1 MKKTKILTGLLALSM
16 LTSTAMTTL
25 NAQNDRT
32 SFNNTMHEIA
42 NYNTNAGADGDGG
55 VAEIV
60 KYNKYNQTMYLVSG
74 KTQSVHIVNLSNVS
88 SDSNINL
95 DATKT
100 ITLESIGITDAED
113 ITSVDV
119 SPDGKEIAIAIQHEE
134 YDKNGYI
141 ARFDADGQLIS
152 IHKAGVQ
159 PDMITY
165 SPDGSLILT
174 ANEGEP
180 LLGYDNGAIDPKGS
194 ITALDTNTNQSYDID
209 FTAFDSVENR
219 ADLVTNNV
227 IIKKDTAPSVD
238 FEPEYITVSNDSLTA
253 YVTLQEAN
261 SIATVDL
268 TTKQVTRVDSLGFK
282 DYSSGENKIDLYKK
296 DDAINITN
304 TDEFL
309 GIYMPDGIA
318 SYEVDGK
325 TYLLTANEGDSR
337 EWGDYI
343 NEVEEKYGESESKI
357 VTLNTDDYDGF
368 DDLSKKYLFGG
379 RSFSIIDATTM
390 KVVSDSHGEFEEIT
404 AKLLP
409 EYFNCSN
416 DDISFKDRSGKKG
429 PEPEDVKT
437 MIIDGKAMAFIGLER
452 IGGVMMYDVSDP
464 ANPTYVDYLNLRDF
478 SDDISGSVS
487 PEGLCTISAKDSPTN
502 KPMLLIANEVS
513 GDVNVVEVAGETY
526 QHSLTLDKT
535 EINLK
540 PGETQTLNITYD
552 GYKTLTYS
560 SDNTNVITV
569 DNNVITA
576 INPGDATITV
586 SDGQIQATCKVT
598 VTKPDSSQTET
609 KTPDQRPNTPD
620 QTVSNQEKQ
629 PTNSEVKTG
638 DESNLGLYTVISFL
652 VIGLIIELVR
662 RKQQNH

>member
-1 MKKTKILTGLLALSM
+1 MKKTKILTGLLTLSM
-16 LTSTAMTTL
+16 ISSTAMTTL
-25 NAQNDRT
+25 NAQDNRS

-74 KTQSVHIVNLSNVS
+74 KTQSVHIVNLNNVNSN
-88 SDSNINL
+88 SNTTL
-95 DATKT
+95 EATKT
-100 ITLESIGITDAED
+100 VTLESIGINDAGD

-119 SPDGKEIAIAIQHEE
+119 SPDGKEIAIAIQHKD

-141 ARFDADGQLIS
+141 ARFDANGQLIN
-152 IHKAGVQ
+152 IHEAGIQ

-180 LLGYDNGAIDPKGS
+180 RQGYEAGTVDPKGS

-209 FTAFDSVENR
+209 FTAFDSAESR
-219 ADLVTNNV
+219 AALVADNV

-238 FEPEYITVSNDSLTA
+238 FEPEYITISNDSLTA

-261 SIATVDL
+261 SIATIDL

-282 DYSSGENKIDLYKK
+282 DYSSGDNKVDLYKK

-309 GIYMPDGIA
+309 GIYMPDGIS

-379 RSFSIIDATTM
+379 RSFSIIDASTM
-390 KVVSDSHGEFEEIT
+390 TMVSDSNGEFEEIT

-416 DDISFKDRSGKKG
+416 DDISFEDRSGKKG
-429 PEPEDVKT
+429 PEPEDIKT
-437 MIIDGKAMAFIGLER
+437 MIIDGKVMAFIGLER

-464 ANPTYVDYLNLRDF
+464 TNPTYVDYLNLRDF

-487 PEGLCTISAKDSPTN
+487 PEGLCTVSAKDSPTN
-502 KPMLLIANEVS
+502 KPMLIIANEVS

-535 EINLK
+535 EITLK
-540 PGETQTLNITYD
+540 PGENQTLNVTYD
-552 GYKTLTYS
+552 GYKTLTFS
-560 SDNTNVITV
+560 SDNNNVVSIN
-569 DNNVITA
+569 NNVITA
-576 INPGDATITV
+576 INPGVATITV

-598 VTKPDSSQTET
+598 VTNPDNSQTGT
-609 KTPDQRPNTPD
+609 QTPSTPDQN
-620 QTVSNQEKQ
+620 VSSQEKQ
-629 PTNSEVKTG
+629 PANTAVKTG
-638 DESNLGLYTVISFL
+638 DESNLGLYTAVSFL
-652 VIGLIIELVR
+652 AIGLIIELVR
-662 RKQQNH
+662 RRQKSH

>member
-1 MKKTKILTGLLALSM
+1 MKKTKILTGLLTLSM
-16 LTSTAMTTL
+16 ISSTAMTTL
-25 NAQNDRT
+25 NAQDNRS

-74 KTQSVHIVNLSNVS
+74 KTQSVHIVNLNNVNSN
-88 SDSNINL
+88 SNTTL
-95 DATKT
+95 EATKT
-100 ITLESIGITDAED
+100 VTLESIGINDAGD

-119 SPDGKEIAIAIQHEE
+119 SPDGKEIAIAIQHKD

-141 ARFDADGQLIS
+141 ARFDANGQLIS
-152 IHKAGVQ
+152 IHEAGIQ

-180 LLGYDNGAIDPKGS
+180 RQGYEAGTVDPKGS

-209 FTAFDSVENR
+209 FTAFDSAESR
-219 ADLVTNNV
+219 AALVADNV

-238 FEPEYITVSNDSLTA
+238 FEPEYITISNDSLTA

-261 SIATVDL
+261 SIATIDL

-282 DYSSGENKIDLYKK
+282 DYSSGGNKVDLYKK

-309 GIYMPDGIA
+309 GIYMPDGIS

-343 NEVEEKYGESESKI
+343 NEVEEKYGESKSKI

-379 RSFSIIDATTM
+379 RSFSIIDASTM
-390 KVVSDSHGEFEEIT
+390 TMVSDSNGEFEEIT

-416 DDISFKDRSGKKG
+416 DDISFEDRSGKKG
-429 PEPEDVKT
+429 PEPEDIKT
-437 MIIDGKAMAFIGLER
+437 MIIDGKVMAFIGLER

-464 ANPTYVDYLNLRDF
+464 TNPTYVDYLNLRDF

-502 KPMLLIANEVS
+502 KPMLIIANEVS

-535 EINLK
+535 EIALK
-540 PGETQTLNITYD
+540 PGENQTLNVTYD
-552 GYKTLTYS
+552 GYKTLTFS
-560 SDNTNVITV
+560 SDNNNVVSIN
-569 DNNVITA
+569 NNVITA
-576 INPGDATITV
+576 INPGVATITV

-598 VTKPDSSQTET
+598 VTNPDNSQTGT
-609 KTPDQRPNTPD
+609 QTPSTPD
-620 QTVSNQEKQ
+620 QTVSTQEKQ
-629 PTNSEVKTG
+629 PTNTTVKTG
-638 DESNLGLYTVISFL
+638 DESNLGLYTAVSFL
-652 VIGLIIELVR
+652 AIGLIIELVR
-662 RKQQNH
+662 RRQKSH

>member
-1 MKKTKILTGLLALSM
+1 MKKTKILTGLLTLSM
-16 LTSTAMTTL
+16 ISSTTMTAL
-25 NAQNDRT
+25 NAQDNRS

-74 KTQSVHIVNLSNVS
+74 KTQSVHIVNLNNVNSN
-88 SDSNINL
+88 SNTTL
-95 DATKT
+95 EATKT
-100 ITLESIGITDAED
+100 VTLESIGINDAGD

-119 SPDGKEIAIAIQHEE
+119 SPDGKEIAIAIQHKD

-141 ARFDADGQLIS
+141 ARFDANGQLIS
-152 IHKAGVQ
+152 IHEAGIQ

-180 LLGYDNGAIDPKGS
+180 RQGYEAGTVDPKGS

-209 FTAFDSVENR
+209 FTAFDSAESR
-219 ADLVTNNV
+219 AALVADNV

-238 FEPEYITVSNDSLTA
+238 FEPEYITISNDSLTA

-261 SIATVDL
+261 SIATIDL

-282 DYSSGENKIDLYKK
+282 DYSSGDNKVDLYKK

-309 GIYMPDGIA
+309 GIYMPDGIS

-343 NEVEEKYGESESKI
+343 NEVEEKYGESKSKI

-379 RSFSIIDATTM
+379 RSFSIIDASTM
-390 KVVSDSHGEFEEIT
+390 TMVSDSNGEFEEIT

-416 DDISFKDRSGKKG
+416 DDISFEDRSGKKG
-429 PEPEDVKT
+429 PEPEDIKT
-437 MIIDGKAMAFIGLER
+437 MIIDGKVMAFIGLER

-464 ANPTYVDYLNLRDF
+464 TNPTYVDYINLRDF

-487 PEGLCTISAKDSPTN
+487 PEGLCTVSAKDSPTN
-502 KPMLLIANEVS
+502 KPMLIIANEVS

-535 EINLK
+535 EITLK
-540 PGETQTLNITYD
+540 PGENQTLNVTYD
-552 GYKTLTYS
+552 GYKTLTFS
-560 SDNTNVITV
+560 SDNNNVVSIN
-569 DNNVITA
+569 NNVITA
-576 INPGDATITV
+576 INPGVATITV

-598 VTKPDSSQTET
+598 VTNPDNSQTGT
-609 KTPDQRPNTPD
+609 QTPSTPDQN
-620 QTVSNQEKQ
+620 VSSQEKQ
-629 PTNSEVKTG
+629 PANTAVKTG
-638 DESNLGLYTVISFL
+638 DESNLGLYTAVSFL
-652 VIGLIIELVR
+652 AIGLIIELVR
-662 RKQQNH
+662 RRQKSH

>member
-1 MKKTKILTGLLALSM
+1 MKKTKILTGLLTLSM
-16 LTSTAMTTL
+16 ISSTAMTAL
-25 NAQNDRT
+25 NAQDNRT

-74 KTQSVHIVNLSNVS
+74 KTQSVHIVNLNNVNSN
-88 SDSNINL
+88 SN
-95 DATKT
+95 TT
-100 ITLESIGITDAED
+100 FTLESIGINDAGD
-113 ITSVDV
+113 ITSVDI
-119 SPDGKEIAIAIQHEE
+119 SPDGKEISIAIQHKD

-141 ARFDADGQLIS
+141 ARFDANGQLIS
-152 IHKAGVQ
+152 IHEAGIQ

-180 LLGYDNGAIDPKGS
+180 RQGYEAGTVDPKGS

-209 FTAFDSVENR
+209 FTAFDSAESR
-219 ADLVTNNV
+219 AALVADNV

-238 FEPEYITVSNDSLTA
+238 FEPEYITISNDSLTA

-261 SIATVDL
+261 SIATIDL

-282 DYSSGENKIDLYKK
+282 DYSSGDNKVDLYKK

-309 GIYMPDGIA
+309 GIYMPDGIS

-343 NEVEEKYGESESKI
+343 NEVEEKYGESKSKI

-379 RSFSIIDATTM
+379 RSFSIIDASTM
-390 KVVSDSHGEFEEIT
+390 TMVSDSSGEFEEIT

-416 DDISFKDRSGKKG
+416 DDISFEDRSGKKG
-429 PEPEDVKT
+429 PEPEDIKT
-437 MIIDGKAMAFIGLER
+437 MIIDGKVMAFIGLER

-464 ANPTYVDYLNLRDF
+464 TNPNYVDYLNLRDF

-487 PEGLCTISAKDSPTN
+487 PEGLCTVSAKDSPTN
-502 KPMLLIANEVS
+502 KPMLIIANEVS

-535 EINLK
+535 EIALK
-540 PGETQTLNITYD
+540 PGENQTLNVTYD
-552 GYKTLTYS
+552 GYKTLTFS
-560 SDNTNVITV
+560 SDN
-569 DNNVITA
+569 NNVVSINNNVVTA
-576 INPGDATITV
+576 INPGVATITV

-598 VTKPDSSQTET
+598 VTNPDNSQTGT
-609 KTPDQRPNTPD
+609 QTPSTPDQN
-620 QTVSNQEKQ
+620 VSSQEKQ
-629 PTNSEVKTG
+629 PANTAV
-638 DESNLGLYTVISFL
+638 SFL
-652 VIGLIIELVR
+652 AIGLIIELVR
-662 RKQQNH
+662 RRQKSH

>member
-1 MKKTKILTGLLALSM
+1 MKKTKILTGLLTLSM
-16 LTSTAMTTL
+16 ISSTAMTTL
-25 NAQNDRT
+25 NAQDNRS

-74 KTQSVHIVNLSNVS
+74 KTQSVHIVNLNNVNSN
-88 SDSNINL
+88 SNTTL
-95 DATKT
+95 EATKT
-100 ITLESIGITDAED
+100 VTLESIGINDAGD

-119 SPDGKEIAIAIQHEE
+119 SPDGKEIAIAIQHKD

-141 ARFDADGQLIS
+141 ARFDANGQLIN
-152 IHKAGVQ
+152 IHEAGIQ

-180 LLGYDNGAIDPKGS
+180 RQGYEAGTVDPKGS

-209 FTAFDSVENR
+209 FTAFDSAESR
-219 ADLVTNNV
+219 AALVADNV

-238 FEPEYITVSNDSLTA
+238 FEPEYITISNDSLTA

-261 SIATVDL
+261 SIATIDL

-282 DYSSGENKIDLYKK
+282 DYSSGDNKVDLYKK

-309 GIYMPDGIA
+309 GIYMPDGIS

-379 RSFSIIDATTM
+379 RSFSIIDASTM
-390 KVVSDSHGEFEEIT
+390 TMVSDSNGEFEEIT

-416 DDISFKDRSGKKG
+416 DDISFEDRSGKKG
-429 PEPEDVKT
+429 PEPEDIKT
-437 MIIDGKAMAFIGLER
+437 MIIDGKVMAFIGLER

-464 ANPTYVDYLNLRDF
+464 TNPTYVDYLNLRDF
-478 SDDISGSVS
+478 SNDISGSVS
-487 PEGLCTISAKDSPTN
+487 PEGLCTVSAKDSPTN
-502 KPMLLIANEVS
+502 KPMLIIANEVS

-535 EINLK
+535 EIALK
-540 PGETQTLNITYD
+540 PGENQTLNVTYD
-552 GYKTLTYS
+552 GYKTLTFS
-560 SDNTNVITV
+560 SDNNNVVSIN
-569 DNNVITA
+569 NNVITA
-576 INPGDATITV
+576 INPGVATITV

-598 VTKPDSSQTET
+598 VTNPDNSQTGT
-609 KTPDQRPNTPD
+609 QTPSTPDQN
-620 QTVSNQEKQ
+620 VSSQEKQ
-629 PTNSEVKTG
+629 SANTAVKTG
-638 DESNLGLYTVISFL
+638 DESNLGLYTAVSFL
-652 VIGLIIELVR
+652 AIGLIIELVR
-662 RKQQNH
+662 RRQKSH

>member
-1 MKKTKILTGLLALSM
+1 
-16 LTSTAMTTL
+16 
-25 NAQNDRT
+25 
-32 SFNNTMHEIA
+32 
-42 NYNTNAGADGDGG
+42 
-55 VAEIV
+55 
-60 KYNKYNQTMYLVSG
+60 
-74 KTQSVHIVNLSNVS
+74 
-88 SDSNINL
+88 
-95 DATKT
+95 
-100 ITLESIGITDAED
+100 
-113 ITSVDV
+113 
-119 SPDGKEIAIAIQHEE
+119 
-134 YDKNGYI
+134 
-141 ARFDADGQLIS
+141 
-152 IHKAGVQ
+152 
-159 PDMITY
+159 MITY

-180 LLGYDNGAIDPKGS
+180 RQGYEDGTVDPKGS

-209 FTAFDSVENR
+209 FTAFDSAESR
-219 ADLVTNNV
+219 AALVADNV

-238 FEPEYITVSNDSLTA
+238 FEPEYITISNDSLTA

-261 SIATVDL
+261 SIATIDL

-282 DYSSGENKIDLYKK
+282 DYSSGDNKVDLYKK

-309 GIYMPDGIA
+309 GIYMPDGIS

-379 RSFSIIDATTM
+379 RSFSIIDASTM
-390 KVVSDSHGEFEEIT
+390 TMVSDSNGEFEEIT

-416 DDISFKDRSGKKG
+416 DDISFEDRSGKKG
-429 PEPEDVKT
+429 PEPEDIKT
-437 MIIDGKAMAFIGLER
+437 MIIDGKVMAFIGLER

-464 ANPTYVDYLNLRDF
+464 TNPTYVDYLNLRDF

-487 PEGLCTISAKDSPTN
+487 PEGLCTVSAKDSPTN
-502 KPMLLIANEVS
+502 KPMLIIANEVS

-535 EINLK
+535 EIALK
-540 PGETQTLNITYD
+540 PGENQTLNVTYD
-552 GYKTLTYS
+552 GYKTLTFS
-560 SDNTNVITV
+560 SDNNNVVSIN
-569 DNNVITA
+569 NNVITA
-576 INPGDATITV
+576 INPGVATITV

-598 VTKPDSSQTET
+598 VTNPDNSQTGT
-609 KTPDQRPNTPD
+609 QTPSTPDQN
-620 QTVSNQEKQ
+620 VSSQEKQ
-629 PTNSEVKTG
+629 PANTAVKTG
-638 DESNLGLYTVISFL
+638 DESNLGLYTAVSFL
-652 VIGLIIELVR
+652 AIGLIIELVR
-662 RKQQNH
+662 RRQKSH

>member
-1 MKKTKILTGLLALSM
+1 MKKTKILTGLLTLSM
-16 LTSTAMTTL
+16 ISSTAMTTL
-25 NAQNDRT
+25 NAQDNRS

-74 KTQSVHIVNLSNVS
+74 KTQSVHIVNLNNVNSN
-88 SDSNINL
+88 SNTTL
-95 DATKT
+95 EATKT
-100 ITLESIGITDAED
+100 VTLESIGINDAGD

-119 SPDGKEIAIAIQHEE
+119 SPDGKEIAIAIQHKD

-141 ARFDADGQLIS
+141 ARFDANGQLIN
-152 IHKAGVQ
+152 IHEAGIQ

-180 LLGYDNGAIDPKGS
+180 RQGYEAGTVDPKGS

-209 FTAFDSVENR
+209 FTAFDSAESR
-219 ADLVTNNV
+219 ATLVADNV

-238 FEPEYITVSNDSLTA
+238 FEPEYITISNDSLTA

-261 SIATVDL
+261 SIATIDL

-282 DYSSGENKIDLYKK
+282 DYSSGDNKVDLYKK

-309 GIYMPDGIA
+309 GIYMPDGIS

-379 RSFSIIDATTM
+379 RSFSIIDASTM
-390 KVVSDSHGEFEEIT
+390 TMVSDSNGEFEEIT

-416 DDISFKDRSGKKG
+416 DDISFEDRSGKKG
-429 PEPEDVKT
+429 PEPEDIKT
-437 MIIDGKAMAFIGLER
+437 MIIDGKVMAFIGLER

-464 ANPTYVDYLNLRDF
+464 TNPTYVDYLNLRDF

-487 PEGLCTISAKDSPTN
+487 PEGLCTVSAKDSPTN
-502 KPMLLIANEVS
+502 KPMLIIANEVS

-535 EINLK
+535 EITLK
-540 PGETQTLNITYD
+540 PGENQTLNVTYD
-552 GYKTLTYS
+552 GYKTLTFS
-560 SDNTNVITV
+560 SDNNNVVSIN
-569 DNNVITA
+569 NNVITA
-576 INPGDATITV
+576 INPGVATITV

-598 VTKPDSSQTET
+598 VTNPDNSQTGT
-609 KTPDQRPNTPD
+609 QTPSTPDQN
-620 QTVSNQEKQ
+620 VSTQEKQ
-629 PTNSEVKTG
+629 SANTAVKTG
-638 DESNLGLYTVISFL
+638 DESNLGLYTAVSFL
-652 VIGLIIELVR
+652 AIGLIIELVR
-662 RKQQNH
+662 RRQKSH

>member
-1 MKKTKILTGLLALSM
+1 MKKTKILTGLLTLSM
-16 LTSTAMTTL
+16 ISSTAMTTL
-25 NAQNDRT
+25 NAQDNRS

-74 KTQSVHIVNLSNVS
+74 KTQSVHIVNLNNVNSN
-88 SDSNINL
+88 SNTTL
-95 DATKT
+95 EATKT
-100 ITLESIGITDAED
+100 VTLESIGINDAGD

-119 SPDGKEIAIAIQHEE
+119 SPDGKEIAIAIQHKD

-141 ARFDADGQLIS
+141 ARFDANGQLIS
-152 IHKAGVQ
+152 IHEAGIQ

-180 LLGYDNGAIDPKGS
+180 RQGYEAGTVDPKGS

-209 FTAFDSVENR
+209 FTAFDSAESR
-219 ADLVTNNV
+219 AALVADNV

-238 FEPEYITVSNDSLTA
+238 FEPEYITISNDSLTA

-261 SIATVDL
+261 SIATIDL

-282 DYSSGENKIDLYKK
+282 DYSSGGNKVDLYKK

-309 GIYMPDGIA
+309 GIYMPDGIS

-343 NEVEEKYGESESKI
+343 NEVEEKYGESKSKI

-379 RSFSIIDATTM
+379 RSFSIIDASTM
-390 KVVSDSHGEFEEIT
+390 TMVSDSNGEFEEIT

-416 DDISFKDRSGKKG
+416 DDISFEDRSGKKG
-429 PEPEDVKT
+429 PEPEDIKT
-437 MIIDGKAMAFIGLER
+437 MIIDGKVMAFIGLER

-464 ANPTYVDYLNLRDF
+464 TNPTYVDYLNLRDF

-502 KPMLLIANEVS
+502 KPMLIIANEVS

-535 EINLK
+535 EIALK
-540 PGETQTLNITYD
+540 PGENQTLNVTYD
-552 GYKTLTYS
+552 GYKTLTFS
-560 SDNTNVITV
+560 SDNNNVVSIN
-569 DNNVITA
+569 NNVITA
-576 INPGDATITV
+576 INPGVATITV

-598 VTKPDSSQTET
+598 VTNPDNSQTGT
-609 KTPDQRPNTPD
+609 QTPSTPDQN
-620 QTVSNQEKQ
+620 VSSQEKQ
-629 PTNSEVKTG
+629 PANTAVKTG
-638 DESNLGLYTVISFL
+638 DESNLGLYTAVSFL
-652 VIGLIIELVR
+652 AIGLIIELVR
-662 RKQQNH
+662 RRQKSH

>member
-1 MKKTKILTGLLALSM
+1 MKKTKILTGLLTLSM
-16 LTSTAMTTL
+16 ISSTTMTAL
-25 NAQNDRT
+25 NAQDNRT

-74 KTQSVHIVNLSNVS
+74 KTQSVHIVNLNNVNSN
-88 SDSNINL
+88 SNTTL
-95 DATKT
+95 EATKT
-100 ITLESIGITDAED
+100 VTLESIGINDAGD

-119 SPDGKEIAIAIQHEE
+119 SPDGKEIAIAIQHKD

-141 ARFDADGQLIS
+141 ARFDANGQLIN
-152 IHKAGVQ
+152 IHEAGIH

-180 LLGYDNGAIDPKGS
+180 RQGYEAGTVDPKGS

-209 FTAFDSVENR
+209 FTAFDSAESR
-219 ADLVTNNV
+219 AALVADNV

-238 FEPEYITVSNDSLTA
+238 FEPEYITISNDSLTA

-261 SIATVDL
+261 SIATIDL

-282 DYSSGENKIDLYKK
+282 DYSSGDNKVDLYKK

-309 GIYMPDGIA
+309 GIYMPDGIS

-379 RSFSIIDATTM
+379 RSFSIIDASTM
-390 KVVSDSHGEFEEIT
+390 TMVSDSNGEFEEIT

-416 DDISFKDRSGKKG
+416 DDISFENRSGKKG
-429 PEPEDVKT
+429 PEPEDIKT
-437 MIIDGKAMAFIGLER
+437 MIIDGKVMAFIGLER

-464 ANPTYVDYLNLRDF
+464 TNPTYVDYLNLRDF

-487 PEGLCTISAKDSPTN
+487 PEGLCTVSAKDSPTN
-502 KPMLLIANEVS
+502 KPMLIIANEVS

-535 EINLK
+535 EIALK
-540 PGETQTLNITYD
+540 PGENQTLNVTYD
-552 GYKTLTYS
+552 GYKTLTFS
-560 SDNTNVITV
+560 SDNNNVVSIN
-569 DNNVITA
+569 NNVITA
-576 INPGDATITV
+576 INPGVATITV

-598 VTKPDSSQTET
+598 VTNPDNSQTGT
-609 KTPDQRPNTPD
+609 QTPSTPD
-620 QTVSNQEKQ
+620 QTVSTQEKQ
-629 PTNSEVKTG
+629 PANTAVKTG
-638 DESNLGLYTVISFL
+638 DESNLGLYTAVSFL
-652 VIGLIIELVR
+652 AIGLIIELVR
-662 RKQQNH
+662 RRQKSH

>member
-1 MKKTKILTGLLALSM
+1 MKKTKILTGLLTLSM
-16 LTSTAMTTL
+16 ISSTAMTTL
-25 NAQNDRT
+25 NAQDNRS

-74 KTQSVHIVNLSNVS
+74 KTQSVHIVNLNNVNSN
-88 SDSNINL
+88 SNTTL
-95 DATKT
+95 EATKT
-100 ITLESIGITDAED
+100 VTLESIGINDAGD

-119 SPDGKEIAIAIQHEE
+119 SPDGKEIAIAIQHKD

-141 ARFDADGQLIS
+141 ARFDANGQLIN
-152 IHKAGVQ
+152 IHEAGIQ

-180 LLGYDNGAIDPKGS
+180 RQGYEAGTVDPKGS

-209 FTAFDSVENR
+209 FTAFDSAESR
-219 ADLVTNNV
+219 AALVADNV

-238 FEPEYITVSNDSLTA
+238 FEPEYITISNDSLTA

-261 SIATVDL
+261 SIATIDL

-282 DYSSGENKIDLYKK
+282 DYSSGDNKVDLYKK

-309 GIYMPDGIA
+309 GIYMPDGIS

-379 RSFSIIDATTM
+379 RSFSIIDASTM
-390 KVVSDSHGEFEEIT
+390 TMVSDSNGEFEEIT

-416 DDISFKDRSGKKG
+416 DDISFEDRSGKKG
-429 PEPEDVKT
+429 PEPEDIKT
-437 MIIDGKAMAFIGLER
+437 MIIDGKVMAFIGLER

-464 ANPTYVDYLNLRDF
+464 TNPTYVDYLNLRDF

-487 PEGLCTISAKDSPTN
+487 PEGLCTVSAKDSPTN
-502 KPMLLIANEVS
+502 KPMLIIANEVS

-535 EINLK
+535 EITLK
-540 PGETQTLNITYD
+540 PGENQTLNVTYD
-552 GYKTLTYS
+552 GYKTLTFS
-560 SDNTNVITV
+560 SNNNNVVSIN
-569 DNNVITA
+569 NNVITA
-576 INPGDATITV
+576 INPGVATITV

-598 VTKPDSSQTET
+598 VTNPDNSQTGT
-609 KTPDQRPNTPD
+609 QTPSTPD
-620 QTVSNQEKQ
+620 QTVSTQEKQ
-629 PTNSEVKTG
+629 SANTAVKTG
-638 DESNLGLYTVISFL
+638 DESNLGLYTAVSFL
-652 VIGLIIELVR
+652 AIGLIIELVR
-662 RKQQNH
+662 RRQKSH

>member
-1 MKKTKILTGLLALSM
+1 MKKTKILTGLLTLSM
-16 LTSTAMTTL
+16 ISSTTMTAL
-25 NAQNDRT
+25 NAQDNRS

-74 KTQSVHIVNLSNVS
+74 KTQSVHIVNLNNVNSN
-88 SDSNINL
+88 SNTTL
-95 DATKT
+95 EATKT
-100 ITLESIGITDAED
+100 VTLESIGINDAGD

-119 SPDGKEIAIAIQHEE
+119 SPDGKEIAIAIQHKD

-141 ARFDADGQLIS
+141 ARFDANGQLIN
-152 IHKAGVQ
+152 IHEAGIQ

-180 LLGYDNGAIDPKGS
+180 RQGYEAGTVDPKGS

-209 FTAFDSVENR
+209 FTAFDSAESR
-219 ADLVTNNV
+219 AALVADNV

-238 FEPEYITVSNDSLTA
+238 FEPEYITISNDSLTA

-261 SIATVDL
+261 SIATIDL

-282 DYSSGENKIDLYKK
+282 DYSSGDNKVDLYKK

-304 TDEFL
+304 TNEFL
-309 GIYMPDGIA
+309 GIYMPDGIS

-379 RSFSIIDATTM
+379 RSFSIIDASTM
-390 KVVSDSHGEFEEIT
+390 TMVSDSNGEFEEIT

-416 DDISFKDRSGKKG
+416 DDISFEDRSGKKG
-429 PEPEDVKT
+429 PEPEDIKT
-437 MIIDGKAMAFIGLER
+437 MIIDGKVMAFIGLER

-464 ANPTYVDYLNLRDF
+464 TNPTYVDYLNLRDF

-487 PEGLCTISAKDSPTN
+487 PEGLCTVSAKDSPTN
-502 KPMLLIANEVS
+502 KPMLIIANEVS

-535 EINLK
+535 EITLK
-540 PGETQTLNITYD
+540 PGENQTLNVTYD
-552 GYKTLTYS
+552 GYKTLTFS
-560 SDNTNVITV
+560 SNNNNVVSIN
-569 DNNVITA
+569 NNVITA
-576 INPGDATITV
+576 INPGVATITV

-598 VTKPDSSQTET
+598 VTNPDNSQTGT
-609 KTPDQRPNTPD
+609 QTPSTPDQN
-620 QTVSNQEKQ
+620 VSSQEKQ
-629 PTNSEVKTG
+629 PANTAVKTG
-638 DESNLGLYTVISFL
+638 DESNLGLYTAVSFL
-652 VIGLIIELVR
+652 AIGLIIELVR
-662 RKQQNH
+662 RRQKSH

>member
-1 MKKTKILTGLLALSM
+1 MKKTKILTGLLTLSM
-16 LTSTAMTTL
+16 ISSTAMTTL
-25 NAQNDRT
+25 NAQDNRT

-74 KTQSVHIVNLSNVS
+74 KTQSVHIVNLNNVNSN
-88 SDSNINL
+88 SNTTL
-95 DATKT
+95 EATKT
-100 ITLESIGITDAED
+100 VTLESIGINDAGD

-119 SPDGKEIAIAIQHEE
+119 SPDGKEIAIAIQHKD

-141 ARFDADGQLIS
+141 ARFDANGQLIN
-152 IHKAGVQ
+152 IHEAGIQ

-180 LLGYDNGAIDPKGS
+180 RQGYEAGTVDPKGS

-209 FTAFDSVENR
+209 FTAFDSAESR
-219 ADLVTNNV
+219 AALVADNV

-238 FEPEYITVSNDSLTA
+238 FEPEYITISNDSLTA

-261 SIATVDL
+261 SIATIDL

-282 DYSSGENKIDLYKK
+282 DYSSGDNKVDLYKK

-309 GIYMPDGIA
+309 GIYMPDGIS

-379 RSFSIIDATTM
+379 RSFSIIDASTM
-390 KVVSDSHGEFEEIT
+390 TIVSDSNGEFEEIT

-416 DDISFKDRSGKKG
+416 DDISFEDRSGKKG
-429 PEPEDVKT
+429 PEPEDIKT
-437 MIIDGKAMAFIGLER
+437 MIIDGKVMAFIGLER

-464 ANPTYVDYLNLRDF
+464 TNPTYVDYLNLRDF

-487 PEGLCTISAKDSPTN
+487 PEGLCTVSAKDSPTN
-502 KPMLLIANEVS
+502 KPMLIIANEVS

-535 EINLK
+535 EITLK
-540 PGETQTLNITYD
+540 PGENQTLNVTYD
-552 GYKTLTYS
+552 GYKTLTFS
-560 SDNTNVITV
+560 SDNNNVVSIN
-569 DNNVITA
+569 NNVITA
-576 INPGDATITV
+576 INPGVATITV

-598 VTKPDSSQTET
+598 VTNPDNSQTGT
-609 KTPDQRPNTPD
+609 QTPSTPDQN
-620 QTVSNQEKQ
+620 VSSQEKQ
-629 PTNSEVKTG
+629 PANTAVKTG
-638 DESNLGLYTVISFL
+638 DESNLGLYTAVSFL
-652 VIGLIIELVR
+652 AIGLIIELVR
-662 RKQQNH
+662 RRQKSH

>member
-1 MKKTKILTGLLALSM
+1 MKKTKILTGLLTLSM
-16 LTSTAMTTL
+16 ISSTAMTAL
-25 NAQNDRT
+25 NAQDNRS

-74 KTQSVHIVNLSNVS
+74 KTQSVHIVNLNNVNSN
-88 SDSNINL
+88 SNTTL
-95 DATKT
+95 EATKT
-100 ITLESIGITDAED
+100 VTLESIGINDAGD

-119 SPDGKEIAIAIQHEE
+119 SPDGKEIAIAIQHKD

-141 ARFDADGQLIS
+141 ARFDANGQLIN
-152 IHKAGVQ
+152 IHEAGIQ

-180 LLGYDNGAIDPKGS
+180 RQGYEDDTVDPKGS

-209 FTAFDSVENR
+209 FTAFDSAESR
-219 ADLVTNNV
+219 AALVADNV

-238 FEPEYITVSNDSLTA
+238 FEPEYITISNDSLTA

-261 SIATVDL
+261 SIATIDL

-282 DYSSGENKIDLYKK
+282 DYSSGDNKVDLYKK

-304 TDEFL
+304 TNEFL
-309 GIYMPDGIA
+309 GIYMPDGIS

-379 RSFSIIDATTM
+379 RSFSIIDASTM
-390 KVVSDSHGEFEEIT
+390 TMVSDSNGEFEEIT

-416 DDISFKDRSGKKG
+416 DDISFEDRSGKKG
-429 PEPEDVKT
+429 PEPEDIKT
-437 MIIDGKAMAFIGLER
+437 MIIDGKVMAFIGLER

-464 ANPTYVDYLNLRDF
+464 TNPTYVDYLNLRDF

-487 PEGLCTISAKDSPTN
+487 PEGLCTVSAKDSPTN
-502 KPMLLIANEVS
+502 KPMLIIANEVS

-535 EINLK
+535 EITLK
-540 PGETQTLNITYD
+540 PGENQTLNVTYD
-552 GYKTLTYS
+552 GYKTLTFS
-560 SDNTNVITV
+560 SDNNNVVSIN
-569 DNNVITA
+569 NNVITA
-576 INPGDATITV
+576 INPGVATITV

-598 VTKPDSSQTET
+598 VTNPDNSQTGT
-609 KTPDQRPNTPD
+609 QTPSTPDQN
-620 QTVSNQEKQ
+620 VSTQEKQ
-629 PTNSEVKTG
+629 SANTAVKTG
-638 DESNLGLYTVISFL
+638 DESNLGLYTAVSFL
-652 VIGLIIELVR
+652 AIGLIIELVR
-662 RKQQNH
+662 RRQKSH

>member
-1 MKKTKILTGLLALSM
+1 MKKTKILTGLLTLSM
-16 LTSTAMTTL
+16 ISSTAMTTL
-25 NAQNDRT
+25 NAQDNRS

-74 KTQSVHIVNLSNVS
+74 KTQSVHIVNLNNVNSN
-88 SDSNINL
+88 SNTTL
-95 DATKT
+95 EATKT
-100 ITLESIGITDAED
+100 VTLESIGINDAGD

-119 SPDGKEIAIAIQHEE
+119 SPDGKEIAIAIQHKD
-134 YDKNGYI
+134 YDKNGHI
-141 ARFDADGQLIS
+141 ARFDANGQLIN
-152 IHKAGVQ
+152 IHEAGIQ

-180 LLGYDNGAIDPKGS
+180 RQGYEAGTVDPKGS

-209 FTAFDSVENR
+209 FTAFDSAESR
-219 ADLVTNNV
+219 ATLVADNV

-238 FEPEYITVSNDSLTA
+238 FEPEYITISNDSLTA

-261 SIATVDL
+261 SIATIDL

-282 DYSSGENKIDLYKK
+282 DYSSGDNKVDLYKK

-309 GIYMPDGIA
+309 GIYMPDGIS

-337 EWGDYI
+337 EWGDYT
-343 NEVEEKYGESESKI
+343 NEVEEKYGESKSKI

-379 RSFSIIDATTM
+379 RSFSIIDASTM
-390 KVVSDSHGEFEEIT
+390 TMVSDSNGEFEEIT

-416 DDISFKDRSGKKG
+416 DDISFEDRSGKKG
-429 PEPEDVKT
+429 PEPEDIKT
-437 MIIDGKAMAFIGLER
+437 MIIDGKVMAFIGLER

-464 ANPTYVDYLNLRDF
+464 TNPTYVDYLNLRDF

-487 PEGLCTISAKDSPTN
+487 PEGLCTVSAKDSPTN
-502 KPMLLIANEVS
+502 KPMLIIANEVS

-535 EINLK
+535 EIALK
-540 PGETQTLNITYD
+540 PGENQTLNVTYD
-552 GYKTLTYS
+552 GYKTLTFS
-560 SDNTNVITV
+560 SDNNNVVSIN
-569 DNNVITA
+569 NNVITA
-576 INPGDATITV
+576 INPGVATITV

-598 VTKPDSSQTET
+598 VTNPDNSQTGT
-609 KTPDQRPNTPD
+609 QTPSTPD
-620 QTVSNQEKQ
+620 QTVSTQEKQ
-629 PTNSEVKTG
+629 PANTAVKTG
-638 DESNLGLYTVISFL
+638 DESNLGLYTAVSFL
-652 VIGLIIELVR
+652 AIGLIIELVR
-662 RKQQNH
+662 RRQKSH

>member
-1 MKKTKILTGLLALSM
+1 MKKTKILTGLLTLSM
-16 LTSTAMTTL
+16 ISSTTMTAL
-25 NAQNDRT
+25 NAQDNRS

-74 KTQSVHIVNLSNVS
+74 KTQSVHIVNLNNVNSN
-88 SDSNINL
+88 SNTTL
-95 DATKT
+95 EATKT
-100 ITLESIGITDAED
+100 VTLESIGINDAGD

-119 SPDGKEIAIAIQHEE
+119 SPDGKEIAIAIQHKD

-141 ARFDADGQLIS
+141 ARFDANGQLIS
-152 IHKAGVQ
+152 IHEAGIQ

-180 LLGYDNGAIDPKGS
+180 RQGYEAGTVDPKGS

-209 FTAFDSVENR
+209 FTAFDSAESR
-219 ADLVTNNV
+219 AALVADNV

-238 FEPEYITVSNDSLTA
+238 FEPEYITISNDSLTA

-261 SIATVDL
+261 SIATIDL

-282 DYSSGENKIDLYKK
+282 DYSSGDNKVDLYKK

-309 GIYMPDGIA
+309 GIYMPDGIS

-379 RSFSIIDATTM
+379 RSFSIIDASTM
-390 KVVSDSHGEFEEIT
+390 TMVSDSNGEFEEIT

-416 DDISFKDRSGKKG
+416 DDISFEDRSGKKG
-429 PEPEDVKT
+429 PEPEDIKT
-437 MIIDGKAMAFIGLER
+437 MIIDGKVMAFIGLER

-464 ANPTYVDYLNLRDF
+464 TNPTYVDYLNLRDF

-487 PEGLCTISAKDSPTN
+487 PEGLCTVSAKDSPTN
-502 KPMLLIANEVS
+502 KPMLIIANEVS

-535 EINLK
+535 EIALK
-540 PGETQTLNITYD
+540 PGENQTLNVTYD
-552 GYKTLTYS
+552 GYKTLTFS
-560 SDNTNVITV
+560 SDNNNVVSIN
-569 DNNVITA
+569 NNVITA
-576 INPGDATITV
+576 INPGVATITV

-598 VTKPDSSQTET
+598 VTNPDNSQTGT
-609 KTPDQRPNTPD
+609 QTPSTPDQN
-620 QTVSNQEKQ
+620 VSSQEKQ
-629 PTNSEVKTG
+629 SANTAVKTG
-638 DESNLGLYTVISFL
+638 DESNLGLYTAVSFL
-652 VIGLIIELVR
+652 AIGLIIELVR
-662 RKQQNH
+662 RRQKSH

>member
-1 MKKTKILTGLLALSM
+1 MKKTKILTGLLTLSM
-16 LTSTAMTTL
+16 ISSTAMTAL
-25 NAQNDRT
+25 NAQDNRS

-74 KTQSVHIVNLSNVS
+74 KTQSVHIVNLNNVNSN
-88 SDSNINL
+88 SNTTL
-95 DATKT
+95 EATKT
-100 ITLESIGITDAED
+100 VTLESIGINDAGD

-119 SPDGKEIAIAIQHEE
+119 SPDGKEIAIAIQHKD

-141 ARFDADGQLIS
+141 ARFDANGQLIS
-152 IHKAGVQ
+152 IHEAGIQ

-180 LLGYDNGAIDPKGS
+180 RQGYEAGTVDPKGS

-209 FTAFDSVENR
+209 FTAFDSAESR
-219 ADLVTNNV
+219 AALVADNV

-238 FEPEYITVSNDSLTA
+238 FEPEYITISNDSLTA

-261 SIATVDL
+261 SIATIDL

-282 DYSSGENKIDLYKK
+282 DYSSGDNKVDLYKK

-309 GIYMPDGIA
+309 GIYMPDGIS

-379 RSFSIIDATTM
+379 RSFSIIDASTM
-390 KVVSDSHGEFEEIT
+390 TMVSDSNGEFEEIT

-416 DDISFKDRSGKKG
+416 DDISFEDRSGKKG
-429 PEPEDVKT
+429 PEPEDIKT
-437 MIIDGKAMAFIGLER
+437 MIIDGKVMAFIGLER

-464 ANPTYVDYLNLRDF
+464 TNPTYVDYLNLRDF

-487 PEGLCTISAKDSPTN
+487 PEGLCTVSAKDSPTN
-502 KPMLLIANEVS
+502 KPMLIIANEVS

-535 EINLK
+535 EIALK
-540 PGETQTLNITYD
+540 PGENQTLNVTYD
-552 GYKTLTYS
+552 GYKTLTFS
-560 SDNTNVITV
+560 SDNNNVVSIN
-569 DNNVITA
+569 NNVITA
-576 INPGDATITV
+576 INPGVATITV

-598 VTKPDSSQTET
+598 VTNPDNSQTGT
-609 KTPDQRPNTPD
+609 QTPSTPDQN
-620 QTVSNQEKQ
+620 VSSQEKQ
-629 PTNSEVKTG
+629 SANTAVKTG
-638 DESNLGLYTVISFL
+638 DESNLGLYTAVSFL
-652 VIGLIIELVR
+652 AIGLIIELVR
-662 RKQQNH
+662 RRQKSH

>member
-1 MKKTKILTGLLALSM
+1 
-16 LTSTAMTTL
+16 
-25 NAQNDRT
+25 
-32 SFNNTMHEIA
+32 
-42 NYNTNAGADGDGG
+42 
-55 VAEIV
+55 
-60 KYNKYNQTMYLVSG
+60 
-74 KTQSVHIVNLSNVS
+74 
-88 SDSNINL
+88 
-95 DATKT
+95 
-100 ITLESIGITDAED
+100 
-113 ITSVDV
+113 
-119 SPDGKEIAIAIQHEE
+119 
-134 YDKNGYI
+134 
-141 ARFDADGQLIS
+141 
-152 IHKAGVQ
+152 
-159 PDMITY
+159 
-165 SPDGSLILT
+165 
-174 ANEGEP
+174 
-180 LLGYDNGAIDPKGS
+180 
-194 ITALDTNTNQSYDID
+194 
-209 FTAFDSVENR
+209 
-219 ADLVTNNV
+219 
-227 IIKKDTAPSVD
+227 
-238 FEPEYITVSNDSLTA
+238 
-253 YVTLQEAN
+253 
-261 SIATVDL
+261 
-268 TTKQVTRVDSLGFK
+268 
-282 DYSSGENKIDLYKK
+282 
-296 DDAINITN
+296 
-304 TDEFL
+304 
-309 GIYMPDGIA
+309 
-318 SYEVDGK
+318 
-325 TYLLTANEGDSR
+325 
-337 EWGDYI
+337 
-343 NEVEEKYGESESKI
+343 
-357 VTLNTDDYDGF
+357 
-368 DDLSKKYLFGG
+368 
-379 RSFSIIDATTM
+379 
-390 KVVSDSHGEFEEIT
+390 
-404 AKLLP
+404 
-409 EYFNCSN
+409 
-416 DDISFKDRSGKKG
+416 
-429 PEPEDVKT
+429 

-452 IGGVMMYDVSDP
+452 VGGVMMYDVSDP

-629 PTNSEVKTG
+629 PTNSVVKTG

>member
-1 MKKTKILTGLLALSM
+1 MKKTKILTGLLTLSM
-16 LTSTAMTTL
+16 ISSTAMTTL
-25 NAQNDRT
+25 NAQDNRS

-74 KTQSVHIVNLSNVS
+74 KTQSVHIVNLNNVNSN
-88 SDSNINL
+88 SNTTL
-95 DATKT
+95 EATKT
-100 ITLESIGITDAED
+100 VTLESIGINDAGD

-119 SPDGKEIAIAIQHEE
+119 SPDGKEIAIAIQHKD

-141 ARFDADGQLIS
+141 ARFDANGQLIN
-152 IHKAGVQ
+152 IHEAGIQ

-180 LLGYDNGAIDPKGS
+180 RQGYEAGTVDPKGS

-209 FTAFDSVENR
+209 FTAFDSAESR
-219 ADLVTNNV
+219 AALVADNI

-238 FEPEYITVSNDSLTA
+238 FEPEYITISNDSLTA

-261 SIATVDL
+261 SIATIDL

-282 DYSSGENKIDLYKK
+282 DYSSGDNKVDLYKK

-309 GIYMPDGIA
+309 GIYMPDGIS

-343 NEVEEKYGESESKI
+343 NEVEEKYGESKSKI

-379 RSFSIIDATTM
+379 RSFSIIDASTM
-390 KVVSDSHGEFEEIT
+390 TMVSDSNGEFEEIT

-416 DDISFKDRSGKKG
+416 DDISFEDRSGKKG
-429 PEPEDVKT
+429 PEPEDIKT
-437 MIIDGKAMAFIGLER
+437 MIIDGKVMAFIGLER

-464 ANPTYVDYLNLRDF
+464 TNPTYVDYLNLRDF

-487 PEGLCTISAKDSPTN
+487 PEGLCTVSAKDSPTN
-502 KPMLLIANEVS
+502 KPMLIIANEVS

-535 EINLK
+535 EIALK
-540 PGETQTLNITYD
+540 PGENQTLNVTYD
-552 GYKTLTYS
+552 GYKTLTFS
-560 SDNTNVITV
+560 SDNNNVVSI
-569 DNNVITA
+569 NKNVITA
-576 INPGDATITV
+576 INPGVATITV

-598 VTKPDSSQTET
+598 VTNPDNSQTGT
-609 KTPDQRPNTPD
+609 QTPSTPDQN
-620 QTVSNQEKQ
+620 VSSQEKQ
-629 PTNSEVKTG
+629 SANTAVKTG
-638 DESNLGLYTVISFL
+638 DESNLGLYTAVSFL
-652 VIGLIIELVR
+652 AIGLIIELVR
-662 RKQQNH
+662 RRQKSH

>member
-1 MKKTKILTGLLALSM
+1 MKKTKILTGLLTLSM
-16 LTSTAMTTL
+16 ISSTAMTTL
-25 NAQNDRT
+25 NAQDNRS

-74 KTQSVHIVNLSNVS
+74 KTQSVHIVNLNNVNSN
-88 SDSNINL
+88 SNTTL
-95 DATKT
+95 EATKT
-100 ITLESIGITDAED
+100 VTLESIGINDAGD

-119 SPDGKEIAIAIQHEE
+119 SPDGKEIAIAIQHKD

-141 ARFDADGQLIS
+141 ARFDANGQLIS
-152 IHKAGVQ
+152 IHEAGIQ

-180 LLGYDNGAIDPKGS
+180 RQGYEAGTVDPKGS

-209 FTAFDSVENR
+209 FTAFDSAESR
-219 ADLVTNNV
+219 AALVADNV

-238 FEPEYITVSNDSLTA
+238 FEPEYITISNDSLTA

-261 SIATVDL
+261 SIATIDL

-282 DYSSGENKIDLYKK
+282 DYSSGDNKVDLYKK

-309 GIYMPDGIA
+309 GIYMPDGIS

-379 RSFSIIDATTM
+379 RSFSIIDASTM
-390 KVVSDSHGEFEEIT
+390 TMVSDSNGEFEEIT

-416 DDISFKDRSGKKG
+416 DDISFEDRSGKKG
-429 PEPEDVKT
+429 PEPEDIKT
-437 MIIDGKAMAFIGLER
+437 MIIDGKVMAFIGLER

-464 ANPTYVDYLNLRDF
+464 TNPTYVDYLNLRDF

-487 PEGLCTISAKDSPTN
+487 PEGLCTVSAKDSPTN
-502 KPMLLIANEVS
+502 KPMLIIANEVS

-535 EINLK
+535 EIALK
-540 PGETQTLNITYD
+540 PGENQTLNVTYD
-552 GYKTLTYS
+552 GYKTLTFS
-560 SDNTNVITV
+560 SDNNNVVSIN
-569 DNNVITA
+569 NNVITA
-576 INPGDATITV
+576 INPGVATITV

-598 VTKPDSSQTET
+598 VTNPDNSQTGT
-609 KTPDQRPNTPD
+609 QTPSTPDQN
-620 QTVSNQEKQ
+620 VSSQEKQ
-629 PTNSEVKTG
+629 SANTAVKTG
-638 DESNLGLYTVISFL
+638 DESNLGLYTAVSFL
-652 VIGLIIELVR
+652 AIGLIIELVR
-662 RKQQNH
+662 RRQKSH

>member
-1 MKKTKILTGLLALSM
+1 MKKTKILTGLLTLSM
-16 LTSTAMTTL
+16 ISSTAMTAL
-25 NAQNDRT
+25 NAQDNRT

-74 KTQSVHIVNLSNVS
+74 KTQSVHIVNLNNVNSN
-88 SDSNINL
+88 SNTTL
-95 DATKT
+95 EATKT
-100 ITLESIGITDAED
+100 VTLESIGINDAGD

-119 SPDGKEIAIAIQHEE
+119 SPDGKEIAIAIQHKD

-141 ARFDADGQLIS
+141 ARFDANGQLIS
-152 IHKAGVQ
+152 IHEAGIQ

-180 LLGYDNGAIDPKGS
+180 RQGYEAGTVDPKGS

-209 FTAFDSVENR
+209 FTAFDSAESR
-219 ADLVTNNV
+219 AALVADNV

-238 FEPEYITVSNDSLTA
+238 FEPEYITISNDSLTA

-261 SIATVDL
+261 SIATIDL

-282 DYSSGENKIDLYKK
+282 DYSSGDNKVDLYKK

-309 GIYMPDGIA
+309 GIYMPDGIS

-343 NEVEEKYGESESKI
+343 NEVEEKYGESKSKI

-379 RSFSIIDATTM
+379 RSFSIIDASTM
-390 KVVSDSHGEFEEIT
+390 TMVSDSSGEFEEIT

-416 DDISFKDRSGKKG
+416 DDISFEDRSGKKG
-429 PEPEDVKT
+429 PEPEDIKT
-437 MIIDGKAMAFIGLER
+437 MIIDGKVMAFIGLER

-464 ANPTYVDYLNLRDF
+464 TNPTYVDYLNLRDF

-487 PEGLCTISAKDSPTN
+487 PEGLCTVSAKDSPTN
-502 KPMLLIANEVS
+502 KPMLIIANEVS

-535 EINLK
+535 EIALK
-540 PGETQTLNITYD
+540 PGENQTLNVTYD
-552 GYKTLTYS
+552 GYKTLTFS
-560 SDNTNVITV
+560 SDN
-569 DNNVITA
+569 NNVVSINNNVVTA
-576 INPGDATITV
+576 INPGVATITV

-598 VTKPDSSQTET
+598 VTNPDNSQTGT
-609 KTPDQRPNTPD
+609 QTPSTPDQN
-620 QTVSNQEKQ
+620 VSSQEKQ
-629 PTNSEVKTG
+629 PANTAVKTG
-638 DESNLGLYTVISFL
+638 DESNLGLYTAVSFL
-652 VIGLIIELVR
+652 AIGLIIELVR
-662 RKQQNH
+662 RRQKSH

>member
-1 MKKTKILTGLLALSM
+1 MKKTKILTGLLTLSM
-16 LTSTAMTTL
+16 ISSTAMTTL
-25 NAQNDRT
+25 NAQDNRS

-74 KTQSVHIVNLSNVS
+74 KTQSVHIVNLNNVNSN
-88 SDSNINL
+88 SNTTL
-95 DATKT
+95 EATKT
-100 ITLESIGITDAED
+100 VTLESIGINDAGD

-119 SPDGKEIAIAIQHEE
+119 SPDGKEIAIAIQHKD

-141 ARFDADGQLIS
+141 ARFDANGQLIS
-152 IHKAGVQ
+152 IHEAGIQ

-180 LLGYDNGAIDPKGS
+180 RQGYEAGTVDPKGS

-209 FTAFDSVENR
+209 FTAFDSAESR
-219 ADLVTNNV
+219 AALVADNV

-238 FEPEYITVSNDSLTA
+238 FEPEYITISNDSLTA

-261 SIATVDL
+261 SIATIDL

-282 DYSSGENKIDLYKK
+282 DYSSGDNKVDLYKK

-309 GIYMPDGIA
+309 GIYMPDGIS

-379 RSFSIIDATTM
+379 RSFSIIDASTM
-390 KVVSDSHGEFEEIT
+390 TMVSDSNGEFEEIT

-416 DDISFKDRSGKKG
+416 DDISFEDRSGKKG
-429 PEPEDVKT
+429 PEPEDIKT
-437 MIIDGKAMAFIGLER
+437 MIIDGKVMAFIGLER

-464 ANPTYVDYLNLRDF
+464 TNPTYVDYLNLRDF

-487 PEGLCTISAKDSPTN
+487 PEGLCTVSAKDSPTN
-502 KPMLLIANEVS
+502 KPMLIIANEVS

-535 EINLK
+535 EIALK
-540 PGETQTLNITYD
+540 PGENQTLNVTYD
-552 GYKTLTYS
+552 GYKTLTFS
-560 SDNTNVITV
+560 SDNNNVVSI
-569 DNNVITA
+569 NNSVITA
-576 INPGDATITV
+576 INPGVATLTV

-598 VTKPDSSQTET
+598 VPNPDTSQTGT
-609 KTPDQRPNTPD
+609 QTPSTPD
-620 QTVSNQEKQ
+620 QTVSTQEKQ
-629 PTNSEVKTG
+629 PTNTAVKTG
-638 DESNLGLYTVISFL
+638 DESNLGLYTAVSFL
-652 VIGLIIELVR
+652 AIGLIIELVR
-662 RKQQNH
+662 RRQKSH

>member
-1 MKKTKILTGLLALSM
+1 MKKTKILTGLLTLSM
-16 LTSTAMTTL
+16 ISSTTMTAL
-25 NAQNDRT
+25 NAQDNRT

-74 KTQSVHIVNLSNVS
+74 KTQSVHIVNLNNVNSN
-88 SDSNINL
+88 SNTTL
-95 DATKT
+95 EATKT
-100 ITLESIGITDAED
+100 VTLESIGINDAGD

-119 SPDGKEIAIAIQHEE
+119 SPDGKEIAIAIQHKD

-141 ARFDADGQLIS
+141 ARFDANGQLIS
-152 IHKAGVQ
+152 IHEAGIQ

-180 LLGYDNGAIDPKGS
+180 RQGYEAGTVDPKGS

-209 FTAFDSVENR
+209 FTAFDSAESR
-219 ADLVTNNV
+219 AALVADNV

-238 FEPEYITVSNDSLTA
+238 FEPEYITISNDSLTA

-261 SIATVDL
+261 SIATIDL

-282 DYSSGENKIDLYKK
+282 DYSSGDNKVDLYKK

-309 GIYMPDGIA
+309 GIYMPDGIS

-343 NEVEEKYGESESKI
+343 NEVEEKYGESKSKI

-379 RSFSIIDATTM
+379 RSFSIIDASTM
-390 KVVSDSHGEFEEIT
+390 TMVSDSNGEFEEIT

-416 DDISFKDRSGKKG
+416 DDISFEDRSGKKG
-429 PEPEDVKT
+429 PEPEDIKT
-437 MIIDGKAMAFIGLER
+437 MIIDGKVMAFIGLER

-464 ANPTYVDYLNLRDF
+464 TNPTYVDYLNLRDF

-487 PEGLCTISAKDSPTN
+487 PEGLCTVSAKDSPTN
-502 KPMLLIANEVS
+502 KPMLIIANEVS

-535 EINLK
+535 EITLK
-540 PGETQTLNITYD
+540 PGENQTLNVTYD
-552 GYKTLTYS
+552 GYKTLTFS
-560 SDNTNVITV
+560 SDNNNVVSIN
-569 DNNVITA
+569 NNVITA
-576 INPGDATITV
+576 INPGVATITV

-598 VTKPDSSQTET
+598 VTNPDNSQTGT
-609 KTPDQRPNTPD
+609 QTPSTPDQN
-620 QTVSNQEKQ
+620 VSNQEKQ
-629 PTNSEVKTG
+629 PANTAVKTG
-638 DESNLGLYTVISFL
+638 DESNLGLYTAVSFL
-652 VIGLIIELVR
+652 AIGLIIELVR
-662 RKQQNH
+662 RRQKSH

>member
-1 MKKTKILTGLLALSM
+1 MKKTKILTGLLTLSM
-16 LTSTAMTTL
+16 ISSTTMTAL
-25 NAQNDRT
+25 NAQDNRS

-74 KTQSVHIVNLSNVS
+74 KTQSVHIVNLNNVNSN
-88 SDSNINL
+88 SNTTL
-95 DATKT
+95 EATKT
-100 ITLESIGITDAED
+100 VTLESIGINDAGD

-119 SPDGKEIAIAIQHEE
+119 SPDGKEIAIAIQHKD

-141 ARFDADGQLIS
+141 ARFDANGQLIS
-152 IHKAGVQ
+152 IHEAGIQ

-180 LLGYDNGAIDPKGS
+180 RQGYEAGTVDPKGS

-209 FTAFDSVENR
+209 FTAFDSAESR
-219 ADLVTNNV
+219 AALVADNV

-238 FEPEYITVSNDSLTA
+238 FEPEYITISNDSLTA

-261 SIATVDL
+261 SIATIDL

-282 DYSSGENKIDLYKK
+282 DYSSGDNKVDLYKK

-309 GIYMPDGIA
+309 GIYMPDGIS

-343 NEVEEKYGESESKI
+343 NEVEEKYGEPKSKI

-379 RSFSIIDATTM
+379 RSFSIIDASTM
-390 KVVSDSHGEFEEIT
+390 TMVSDSSGEFEEIT

-416 DDISFKDRSGKKG
+416 DDISFEDRSGKKG
-429 PEPEDVKT
+429 PEPEDIKT
-437 MIIDGKAMAFIGLER
+437 MIIDGKVMAFIGLER

-464 ANPTYVDYLNLRDF
+464 TNPTYVDYLNLRDF

-487 PEGLCTISAKDSPTN
+487 PEGLCTVSAKDSPTN
-502 KPMLLIANEVS
+502 KPMLIIANEVS

-535 EINLK
+535 EIALK
-540 PGETQTLNITYD
+540 PGENQTLNVTYD
-552 GYKTLTYS
+552 GYKTLTFS
-560 SDNTNVITV
+560 SDN
-569 DNNVITA
+569 NNVVSINNNVVTA
-576 INPGDATITV
+576 INPGVATITV

-598 VTKPDSSQTET
+598 VTNPDNSQTGT
-609 KTPDQRPNTPD
+609 QTPSTPDQN
-620 QTVSNQEKQ
+620 VSSQEKQ
-629 PTNSEVKTG
+629 PGNTAVKTG
-638 DESNLGLYTVISFL
+638 DESNLGLYTAVSFL
-652 VIGLIIELVR
+652 AIGLIIELVR
-662 RKQQNH
+662 RRQKSH

>member
-1 MKKTKILTGLLALSM
+1 MKKTKILTGLLTLSM
-16 LTSTAMTTL
+16 ISSTAMTAL
-25 NAQNDRT
+25 NAQDNRS

-74 KTQSVHIVNLSNVS
+74 KTQSVHIVNLNNVNSN
-88 SDSNINL
+88 SNTTL
-95 DATKT
+95 EATKT
-100 ITLESIGITDAED
+100 VTLESIGINDAGD

-119 SPDGKEIAIAIQHEE
+119 SPDGKEIAIAIQHKD

-141 ARFDADGQLIS
+141 ARFDANGQLIN
-152 IHKAGVQ
+152 IHEAGIQ

-180 LLGYDNGAIDPKGS
+180 RQGYEAGTVDPKGS

-209 FTAFDSVENR
+209 FTAFDSAESR
-219 ADLVTNNV
+219 AALVADNV

-238 FEPEYITVSNDSLTA
+238 FEPEYITISNDSLTA

-261 SIATVDL
+261 SIATIDL

-282 DYSSGENKIDLYKK
+282 DYSSGDNKVDLYKK

-309 GIYMPDGIA
+309 GIYMPDGIS

-379 RSFSIIDATTM
+379 RSFSIIDASTM
-390 KVVSDSHGEFEEIT
+390 TMVSDSNGEFEEIT

-416 DDISFKDRSGKKG
+416 DDISFEDRSGKKG
-429 PEPEDVKT
+429 PEPEDIKT
-437 MIIDGKAMAFIGLER
+437 MIIDGKVMAFIGLER
-452 IGGVMMYDVSDP
+452 IGGIMMYDVSDP
-464 ANPTYVDYLNLRDF
+464 TNPTYVDYLNLRDF

-487 PEGLCTISAKDSPTN
+487 PEGLCTVSAKDSPTN
-502 KPMLLIANEVS
+502 KPMLIIANEVS

-535 EINLK
+535 EIALK
-540 PGETQTLNITYD
+540 PGENQTLNVTYD
-552 GYKTLTYS
+552 GYKTLTFS
-560 SDNTNVITV
+560 NDNNNVVSIN
-569 DNNVITA
+569 NNVITA
-576 INPGDATITV
+576 INPGVATITV

-598 VTKPDSSQTET
+598 VTNPDNSQTGT
-609 KTPDQRPNTPD
+609 QTPSTPDQN
-620 QTVSNQEKQ
+620 VSSQEKQ
-629 PTNSEVKTG
+629 SANTAVKTG
-638 DESNLGLYTVISFL
+638 DESNLGLYTAVSFL
-652 VIGLIIELVR
+652 AIGLIIELVR
-662 RKQQNH
+662 RRQKSH

>member
-1 MKKTKILTGLLALSM
+1 MKKTKILTGLLTLSM
-16 LTSTAMTTL
+16 ISSTTMTAL
-25 NAQNDRT
+25 NAQDNRS

-74 KTQSVHIVNLSNVS
+74 KTQSVHIVNLNNVNSN
-88 SDSNINL
+88 SNTTL
-95 DATKT
+95 EATKT
-100 ITLESIGITDAED
+100 VTLESIGINDAGD

-119 SPDGKEIAIAIQHEE
+119 SPDGKEIAIAIQHKD

-141 ARFDADGQLIS
+141 ARFDANGQLIN
-152 IHKAGVQ
+152 IHEAGIQ

-180 LLGYDNGAIDPKGS
+180 RQGYEAGTVDPKGS

-209 FTAFDSVENR
+209 FTAFDSAESR
-219 ADLVTNNV
+219 AALVADNV

-238 FEPEYITVSNDSLTA
+238 FEPEYITISNDSLTA

-261 SIATVDL
+261 SIATIDL

-282 DYSSGENKIDLYKK
+282 DYSSGDNKVDLYKK

-309 GIYMPDGIA
+309 GIYMPDGIS

-379 RSFSIIDATTM
+379 RSFSIIDASTM
-390 KVVSDSHGEFEEIT
+390 TMVSDSNGEFEEIT

-416 DDISFKDRSGKKG
+416 DDISFEDRSGKKG
-429 PEPEDVKT
+429 PEPEDIKT
-437 MIIDGKAMAFIGLER
+437 MIIDGKVMAFIGLER

-464 ANPTYVDYLNLRDF
+464 TNPTYVDYLNLRDF

-487 PEGLCTISAKDSPTN
+487 PEGLCTVSAKDSPTN
-502 KPMLLIANEVS
+502 KPMLIIANEVS

-535 EINLK
+535 EIALK
-540 PGETQTLNITYD
+540 PGENQTLNVTYD
-552 GYKTLTYS
+552 GYKTLTFS
-560 SDNTNVITV
+560 SDNNNVVSIN
-569 DNNVITA
+569 NNVITA
-576 INPGDATITV
+576 INPGVATITV

-598 VTKPDSSQTET
+598 VTNPDNSQTGT
-609 KTPDQRPNTPD
+609 QTPSTPDQN
-620 QTVSNQEKQ
+620 VSSQEKQ
-629 PTNSEVKTG
+629 SANTAVKTG
-638 DESNLGLYTVISFL
+638 DESNLGLYTAVSFL
-652 VIGLIIELVR
+652 AIGLIIELVR
-662 RKQQNH
+662 RRQKSH

>member
-1 MKKTKILTGLLALSM
+1 MKKTKILTGLLTLSM
-16 LTSTAMTTL
+16 ISSTTMTAL
-25 NAQNDRT
+25 NAQDNRS

-74 KTQSVHIVNLSNVS
+74 KTQSVHIVNLNNVNSN
-88 SDSNINL
+88 SNTTL
-95 DATKT
+95 EATKT
-100 ITLESIGITDAED
+100 VTLESIGINDAGD

-119 SPDGKEIAIAIQHEE
+119 SPDGKEIAIAIQHKD

-141 ARFDADGQLIS
+141 ARFDANGQLIS
-152 IHKAGVQ
+152 IHEAGIQ

-180 LLGYDNGAIDPKGS
+180 RQGYEAGTVDPKGS

-209 FTAFDSVENR
+209 FTAFDSAESR
-219 ADLVTNNV
+219 AALVADNV

-238 FEPEYITVSNDSLTA
+238 FEPEYITISNDSLTA

-261 SIATVDL
+261 SIATIDL

-282 DYSSGENKIDLYKK
+282 DYSSGDNKVDLYKK

-309 GIYMPDGIA
+309 GIYMPDGIS

-379 RSFSIIDATTM
+379 RSFSIIDASTM
-390 KVVSDSHGEFEEIT
+390 TMVSDSNGEFEEIT

-416 DDISFKDRSGKKG
+416 DDISFEDRSGKKG
-429 PEPEDVKT
+429 PEPEDIKT
-437 MIIDGKAMAFIGLER
+437 MIIDGKVMAFIGLER

-464 ANPTYVDYLNLRDF
+464 TNPTYVDYLNLRDF

-487 PEGLCTISAKDSPTN
+487 PEGLCTVSAKDSPTN
-502 KPMLLIANEVS
+502 KPMLIIANEVS

-535 EINLK
+535 EIALK
-540 PGETQTLNITYD
+540 PGENQTLNVTYD
-552 GYKTLTYS
+552 GYKTLTFS
-560 SDNTNVITV
+560 SDN
-569 DNNVITA
+569 NNVVSINNNVVTA
-576 INPGDATITV
+576 INPGVATITV

-598 VTKPDSSQTET
+598 VTNPDNSQTGT
-609 KTPDQRPNTPD
+609 QTPSTPDQN
-620 QTVSNQEKQ
+620 VSSQEKQ
-629 PTNSEVKTG
+629 SANTAVKTG
-638 DESNLGLYTVISFL
+638 DESNLGLYTAVSFL
-652 VIGLIIELVR
+652 AIGLIIELVR
-662 RKQQNH
+662 RRQKSH

>member
-1 MKKTKILTGLLALSM
+1 MKKTKILTGLLTLSM
-16 LTSTAMTTL
+16 ISSTAMTTL
-25 NAQNDRT
+25 NAQDNRS

-74 KTQSVHIVNLSNVS
+74 KTQSVHIVNLNNVNSN
-88 SDSNINL
+88 SNTTL
-95 DATKT
+95 EATKT
-100 ITLESIGITDAED
+100 VTLESIGINDAGD

-119 SPDGKEIAIAIQHEE
+119 SPDGKEIAIAIQHKD

-141 ARFDADGQLIS
+141 ARFDANGQLIN
-152 IHKAGVQ
+152 IHEAGIQ

-180 LLGYDNGAIDPKGS
+180 RQGYEAGTVDPKGS

-209 FTAFDSVENR
+209 FTAFDSAESR
-219 ADLVTNNV
+219 AALVADNV
-227 IIKKDTAPSVD
+227 IIKKDTAPSVN
-238 FEPEYITVSNDSLTA
+238 FEPEYITISNDSLTA

-261 SIATVDL
+261 SIATIDL

-282 DYSSGENKIDLYKK
+282 DYSSGDNKVDLYKK

-309 GIYMPDGIA
+309 GIYMPDGIS

-379 RSFSIIDATTM
+379 RSFSIIDASTM
-390 KVVSDSHGEFEEIT
+390 TMVSDSNGEFEEIT

-416 DDISFKDRSGKKG
+416 DDISFEDRSGKKG
-429 PEPEDVKT
+429 PEPEDIKT
-437 MIIDGKAMAFIGLER
+437 MIIDGKVMAFIGLER

-464 ANPTYVDYLNLRDF
+464 TNPTYVDYLNLRDF

-487 PEGLCTISAKDSPTN
+487 PEGLCTVSAKDSPTN
-502 KPMLLIANEVS
+502 KPMLIIANEVS

-535 EINLK
+535 EITLK
-540 PGETQTLNITYD
+540 PGENQTLNVTYD
-552 GYKTLTYS
+552 GYKTLTFS
-560 SDNTNVITV
+560 SNNNNVVSIN
-569 DNNVITA
+569 NNVITA
-576 INPGDATITV
+576 INPGVATITV

-598 VTKPDSSQTET
+598 VTNPDNSQTGT
-609 KTPDQRPNTPD
+609 QTPSTPD
-620 QTVSNQEKQ
+620 QTVSTQEKQ
-629 PTNSEVKTG
+629 SANTAVKTG
-638 DESNLGLYTVISFL
+638 DESNLGLYTAVSFL
-652 VIGLIIELVR
+652 AIGLIIELVR
-662 RKQQNH
+662 RRQKSH

>member
-1 MKKTKILTGLLALSM
+1 MKKTKILTGLLTLSM
-16 LTSTAMTTL
+16 ISSTAMTTL
-25 NAQNDRT
+25 NAQDNRS

-74 KTQSVHIVNLSNVS
+74 KTQSVHIVNLNNVNSN
-88 SDSNINL
+88 SNTTL
-95 DATKT
+95 EATKT
-100 ITLESIGITDAED
+100 VTLESIGINDAGD

-119 SPDGKEIAIAIQHEE
+119 SPDGKEIAIAIQHKD

-141 ARFDADGQLIS
+141 ARFDANGQLIS
-152 IHKAGVQ
+152 IHEAGIQ

-180 LLGYDNGAIDPKGS
+180 RQGYEAGTVDPKGS

-209 FTAFDSVENR
+209 FTAFDSAESR
-219 ADLVTNNV
+219 AALVADNV

-238 FEPEYITVSNDSLTA
+238 FEPEYITISNDSLTA

-261 SIATVDL
+261 SIATIDL

-282 DYSSGENKIDLYKK
+282 DYSSGDNKVDLYKK

-309 GIYMPDGIA
+309 GIYMPDGIS

-379 RSFSIIDATTM
+379 RSFSIIDASTM
-390 KVVSDSHGEFEEIT
+390 TMVSDSNGEFEEIT

-416 DDISFKDRSGKKG
+416 DDISFEDRSGKKG
-429 PEPEDVKT
+429 PEPEDIKT
-437 MIIDGKAMAFIGLER
+437 MIIDGRVMAFIGLER

-464 ANPTYVDYLNLRDF
+464 TNPTYVDYLNLRDF

-487 PEGLCTISAKDSPTN
+487 PEGLCTVSAKDSPTN
-502 KPMLLIANEVS
+502 KPMLIIANEVS

-535 EINLK
+535 EIALN
-540 PGETQTLNITYD
+540 PGENQTLNVTYD
-552 GYKTLTYS
+552 GYKTLTFS
-560 SDNTNVITV
+560 SDNNNVVSIN
-569 DNNVITA
+569 NNVITA
-576 INPGDATITV
+576 INPGVATITV

-598 VTKPDSSQTET
+598 VTNPDNSQTGT
-609 KTPDQRPNTPD
+609 QTPSTPDQN
-620 QTVSNQEKQ
+620 VSSQEKQ
-629 PTNSEVKTG
+629 SANTAVKTG
-638 DESNLGLYTVISFL
+638 DESNLGLYTAVSFL
-652 VIGLIIELVR
+652 AIGLIIELVR
-662 RKQQNH
+662 RRQKSH

>member
-1 MKKTKILTGLLALSM
+1 MKKTKILTGLLTLSM
-16 LTSTAMTTL
+16 ISSTAMTTL
-25 NAQNDRT
+25 NAQDNRT

-74 KTQSVHIVNLSNVS
+74 KTQSVHIVNLNNVNSN
-88 SDSNINL
+88 SNTTL
-95 DATKT
+95 EATKT
-100 ITLESIGITDAED
+100 VTLESIGINDAGD

-119 SPDGKEIAIAIQHEE
+119 SPDGKEIAIAIQHKD

-141 ARFDADGQLIS
+141 ARFDANGQLIS
-152 IHKAGVQ
+152 IHEAGIQ

-180 LLGYDNGAIDPKGS
+180 RQGYEAGTVDPKGS

-209 FTAFDSVENR
+209 FTAFDSAESR
-219 ADLVTNNV
+219 AALVADNV

-238 FEPEYITVSNDSLTA
+238 FEPEYITISNDSLTA

-261 SIATVDL
+261 SIATIDL

-282 DYSSGENKIDLYKK
+282 DYSSGDNKVDLYKK

-309 GIYMPDGIA
+309 GIYMPDGIS

-379 RSFSIIDATTM
+379 RSFSIIDASTM
-390 KVVSDSHGEFEEIT
+390 TMVSDSNGEFEEIT

-416 DDISFKDRSGKKG
+416 DDISFEDRSGKKG
-429 PEPEDVKT
+429 PEPEDIKT
-437 MIIDGKAMAFIGLER
+437 MIIDGKVMAFIGLER

-464 ANPTYVDYLNLRDF
+464 TNPTYVDYLNLRDF

-487 PEGLCTISAKDSPTN
+487 PEGLCTVSAKDSPTN
-502 KPMLLIANEVS
+502 KPMLIIANEVS

-535 EINLK
+535 EITLK
-540 PGETQTLNITYD
+540 PGENQTLNVTYD
-552 GYKTLTYS
+552 GYKTLTFS
-560 SDNTNVITV
+560 SDNNNVVSIN
-569 DNNVITA
+569 NNVITA
-576 INPGDATITV
+576 INPGVATITV
-586 SDGQIQATCKVT
+586 NDGQIQATCKVT
-598 VTKPDSSQTET
+598 VTNPDNSQTGT
-609 KTPDQRPNTPD
+609 QTPSTPD
-620 QTVSNQEKQ
+620 QTVSSQEKQ
-629 PTNSEVKTG
+629 PANTAVKTG
-638 DESNLGLYTVISFL
+638 DESNLGLYTAVSFL
-652 VIGLIIELVR
+652 AIGLIIELVR
-662 RKQQNH
+662 RRQKSH

>member
-1 MKKTKILTGLLALSM
+1 MKKTKILTGLLTLSM
-16 LTSTAMTTL
+16 ISSTAMTTL
-25 NAQNDRT
+25 NAQDNRS

-74 KTQSVHIVNLSNVS
+74 KTQSVHIVNLNNVNSN
-88 SDSNINL
+88 SNTTL
-95 DATKT
+95 EATKT
-100 ITLESIGITDAED
+100 VTLESIGINDAGD

-119 SPDGKEIAIAIQHEE
+119 SPDGKEIAIAIQHKD

-141 ARFDADGQLIS
+141 ARFDANGQLIN
-152 IHKAGVQ
+152 IHEAGIQ

-180 LLGYDNGAIDPKGS
+180 RQGYEAGTVDPKGS

-209 FTAFDSVENR
+209 FTAFDSAESR
-219 ADLVTNNV
+219 AALVADNV

-238 FEPEYITVSNDSLTA
+238 FEPEYITISNDSLTA

-261 SIATVDL
+261 SIATIDL

-282 DYSSGENKIDLYKK
+282 DYSSGDNKVDLYKK

-309 GIYMPDGIA
+309 GIYMPDGIS

-379 RSFSIIDATTM
+379 RSFSIIDASTM
-390 KVVSDSHGEFEEIT
+390 TMVSDSNGEFEEIT

-416 DDISFKDRSGKKG
+416 DDISFEDRSGKKG
-429 PEPEDVKT
+429 PEPEDIKT
-437 MIIDGKAMAFIGLER
+437 MIIDGKVMAFIGLER

-464 ANPTYVDYLNLRDF
+464 TNPTYVDYLNLRDF

-487 PEGLCTISAKDSPTN
+487 PEGLCTVSAKDSPTN
-502 KPMLLIANEVS
+502 KPMLIIANEVS

-535 EINLK
+535 EITLK
-540 PGETQTLNITYD
+540 PGENQTLNVTYD
-552 GYKTLTYS
+552 GYKTLTFS
-560 SDNTNVITV
+560 SDNNNVVSIN
-569 DNNVITA
+569 NNVITA
-576 INPGDATITV
+576 INPGVATITV
-586 SDGQIQATCKVT
+586 NDGQIQATCKVT
-598 VTKPDSSQTET
+598 VTNPDNSQTGT
-609 KTPDQRPNTPD
+609 QTPSTPDQN
-620 QTVSNQEKQ
+620 VSSQEKQ
-629 PTNSEVKTG
+629 PANTAVKTG
-638 DESNLGLYTVISFL
+638 DESNLGLYTAVSFL
-652 VIGLIIELVR
+652 AIGLIIELVR
-662 RKQQNH
+662 RRQKSH

>member
-1 MKKTKILTGLLALSM
+1 MKKTKILTGLLTLSM
-16 LTSTAMTTL
+16 ISSTAMTTL
-25 NAQNDRT
+25 NAQDNRS

-74 KTQSVHIVNLSNVS
+74 KTQSVHIVNLNNVNSN
-88 SDSNINL
+88 SNTTL
-95 DATKT
+95 EATKT
-100 ITLESIGITDAED
+100 VTLESIGINDAGD

-119 SPDGKEIAIAIQHEE
+119 SPDGKEIAIAIQHKD

-141 ARFDADGQLIS
+141 ARFDANGQLIN
-152 IHKAGVQ
+152 IHEAGIQ

-180 LLGYDNGAIDPKGS
+180 RQGYEAGTVDPKGS

-209 FTAFDSVENR
+209 FTAFDSAESR
-219 ADLVTNNV
+219 AALVADNV

-238 FEPEYITVSNDSLTA
+238 FEPEYITISNDSLTA

-261 SIATVDL
+261 SIATIDL

-282 DYSSGENKIDLYKK
+282 DYSSGDNKVDLYKK

-309 GIYMPDGIA
+309 GIYMPDGIS

-379 RSFSIIDATTM
+379 RSFSIIDASTM
-390 KVVSDSHGEFEEIT
+390 TMVSDSNGEFEEIT

-416 DDISFKDRSGKKG
+416 DDISFEDRSGKKG
-429 PEPEDVKT
+429 PEPEDIKT
-437 MIIDGKAMAFIGLER
+437 MIIDGKVMAFIGLER

-464 ANPTYVDYLNLRDF
+464 TNPAYVDYLNLRDF

-487 PEGLCTISAKDSPTN
+487 PEGLCTVSAKDSPTN
-502 KPMLLIANEVS
+502 KPMLIIANEVS

-535 EINLK
+535 EIALK
-540 PGETQTLNITYD
+540 PGENQTLNVTYD
-552 GYKTLTYS
+552 GYKTLTFS
-560 SDNTNVITV
+560 SDNNNVVSIN
-569 DNNVITA
+569 NNVITA
-576 INPGDATITV
+576 INPGVATITV

-598 VTKPDSSQTET
+598 VTNPDNSQTGT
-609 KTPDQRPNTPD
+609 QTPSTPDQN
-620 QTVSNQEKQ
+620 VSSQEKQ
-629 PTNSEVKTG
+629 SANTAVKTG
-638 DESNLGLYTVISFL
+638 DESNLGLYTAVSFL
-652 VIGLIIELVR
+652 AIGLIIELVR
-662 RKQQNH
+662 RRQKSH

>member
-1 MKKTKILTGLLALSM
+1 MKKTKILTGLLTLSM
-16 LTSTAMTTL
+16 ISSTAMTTL
-25 NAQNDRT
+25 NAQDNRS

-74 KTQSVHIVNLSNVS
+74 KTQSVHIVNLNNVNSN
-88 SDSNINL
+88 SNTTL
-95 DATKT
+95 EATKT
-100 ITLESIGITDAED
+100 VTLESIGINDAGD

-119 SPDGKEIAIAIQHEE
+119 SPDGKEIAIAIQHKD

-141 ARFDADGQLIS
+141 ARFDANGQLIN
-152 IHKAGVQ
+152 IHEAGIQ

-180 LLGYDNGAIDPKGS
+180 RQGYEAGTVDPKGS

-209 FTAFDSVENR
+209 FTAFDSAESR
-219 ADLVTNNV
+219 AALVADNV

-238 FEPEYITVSNDSLTA
+238 FEPEYITISNDSLTA

-261 SIATVDL
+261 SIATIDL

-282 DYSSGENKIDLYKK
+282 DYSSGDNKVDLYKK

-309 GIYMPDGIA
+309 GIYMPDGIS

-379 RSFSIIDATTM
+379 RSFSIIDASTM
-390 KVVSDSHGEFEEIT
+390 TMVSDSNGEFEEIT

-416 DDISFKDRSGKKG
+416 DDISFEDRSGKKG
-429 PEPEDVKT
+429 PEPEDIKT
-437 MIIDGKAMAFIGLER
+437 MIIDGKVMAFIGLER
-452 IGGVMMYDVSDP
+452 IGGIMMYDVSDP
-464 ANPTYVDYLNLRDF
+464 TNPTYVDYLNLRDF

-487 PEGLCTISAKDSPTN
+487 PEGLCTVSAKDSPTN
-502 KPMLLIANEVS
+502 KPMLIIANEVS

-535 EINLK
+535 EIALK
-540 PGETQTLNITYD
+540 PGENQTLNVTYD
-552 GYKTLTYS
+552 GYKTLTFS
-560 SDNTNVITV
+560 NDNNNVVSIN
-569 DNNVITA
+569 NNVITA
-576 INPGDATITV
+576 INPGVATITV

-598 VTKPDSSQTET
+598 VTNPDNSQTGT
-609 KTPDQRPNTPD
+609 QTPSTPDQN
-620 QTVSNQEKQ
+620 VSSQEKQ
-629 PTNSEVKTG
+629 SANTAVKTG
-638 DESNLGLYTVISFL
+638 DESNLGLYTAVSFL
-652 VIGLIIELVR
+652 AIGLIIELVR
-662 RKQQNH
+662 RRQKSH

>member
-1 MKKTKILTGLLALSM
+1 MKKTKILTGLLTLSM
-16 LTSTAMTTL
+16 ISSTTMTAL
-25 NAQNDRT
+25 NAQDNRT

-74 KTQSVHIVNLSNVS
+74 KTQSVHIVNLNNVNSN
-88 SDSNINL
+88 SNTTL
-95 DATKT
+95 EATKT
-100 ITLESIGITDAED
+100 VTLESIGINDAGD

-119 SPDGKEIAIAIQHEE
+119 SPDGKEIAIAIQHKD

-141 ARFDADGQLIS
+141 ARFDANGQLIS
-152 IHKAGVQ
+152 IHEAGIQ

-180 LLGYDNGAIDPKGS
+180 RQGYEDGTVDPKGS

-209 FTAFDSVENR
+209 FTAFDSAESR
-219 ADLVTNNV
+219 AALVADNV

-238 FEPEYITVSNDSLTA
+238 FEPEYITISNDSLTA

-261 SIATVDL
+261 SIATIDL

-282 DYSSGENKIDLYKK
+282 DYSSGDNKVDLYKK

-309 GIYMPDGIA
+309 GIYMPDGIS

-379 RSFSIIDATTM
+379 RSFSIIDASTM
-390 KVVSDSHGEFEEIT
+390 TMVSDSNGEFEEIT

-416 DDISFKDRSGKKG
+416 DDISFEDRSGKKG
-429 PEPEDVKT
+429 PEPEDIKT
-437 MIIDGKAMAFIGLER
+437 MIIDGKVMAFIGLER

-464 ANPTYVDYLNLRDF
+464 TNPTYVDYLNLRDF

-487 PEGLCTISAKDSPTN
+487 PEGLCTVSAKDSPTN
-502 KPMLLIANEVS
+502 KPMLIIANEVS

-535 EINLK
+535 EIALK
-540 PGETQTLNITYD
+540 PGENQTLNVTYD
-552 GYKTLTYS
+552 GYKTLTFS
-560 SDNTNVITV
+560 SDNNNVVSIN
-569 DNNVITA
+569 NNVITA
-576 INPGDATITV
+576 INPGVATITV

-598 VTKPDSSQTET
+598 VTNPDNSQTGT
-609 KTPDQRPNTPD
+609 QTPSTPD
-620 QTVSNQEKQ
+620 QTVSSQEKQ
-629 PTNSEVKTG
+629 PANTAVKTG
-638 DESNLGLYTVISFL
+638 DESNLGLYTAVSFL
-652 VIGLIIELVR
+652 AIGLIIELVR
-662 RKQQNH
+662 RRQKSH

>member
-1 MKKTKILTGLLALSM
+1 MKKTKILTGLLTLSM
-16 LTSTAMTTL
+16 ISSTAMTTL
-25 NAQNDRT
+25 NAQDNRS

-74 KTQSVHIVNLSNVS
+74 KTQSVHIVNLNNVNSN
-88 SDSNINL
+88 SNTTL
-95 DATKT
+95 EATKT
-100 ITLESIGITDAED
+100 VTLESIGTNDAGD

-119 SPDGKEIAIAIQHEE
+119 SPDGKEIAIAIQHKD

-141 ARFDADGQLIS
+141 ARFDANGQLIN
-152 IHKAGVQ
+152 IHEAGIQ

-180 LLGYDNGAIDPKGS
+180 RQGYEAGTVDPKGS

-209 FTAFDSVENR
+209 FTAFDSAESR
-219 ADLVTNNV
+219 AALVADNV

-238 FEPEYITVSNDSLTA
+238 FEPEYITISNDSLTA

-261 SIATVDL
+261 SIATIDL

-282 DYSSGENKIDLYKK
+282 DYSSGDNKVDLYKK

-309 GIYMPDGIA
+309 GIYMPDGIS

-343 NEVEEKYGESESKI
+343 NEVEEKYGESKSKI

-379 RSFSIIDATTM
+379 RSFSIIDASTM
-390 KVVSDSHGEFEEIT
+390 TMVSDSNGEFEEIT

-416 DDISFKDRSGKKG
+416 DDISFEDRSGKKG
-429 PEPEDVKT
+429 PEPEDIKT
-437 MIIDGKAMAFIGLER
+437 MIIDGKVMAFIGLER

-464 ANPTYVDYLNLRDF
+464 TNPTYVDYLNLRDF

-487 PEGLCTISAKDSPTN
+487 PEGLCTVSAKDSPTN
-502 KPMLLIANEVS
+502 KPMLIIANEVS

-535 EINLK
+535 EITLK
-540 PGETQTLNITYD
+540 PGENQTLNVTYD
-552 GYKTLTYS
+552 GYKTLTFS
-560 SDNTNVITV
+560 SDNNNVVSIN
-569 DNNVITA
+569 NNVITA
-576 INPGDATITV
+576 INPGVATITV

-598 VTKPDSSQTET
+598 VTNPDNSQTGT
-609 KTPDQRPNTPD
+609 QTPSTPDQN
-620 QTVSNQEKQ
+620 VSSQEKQ
-629 PTNSEVKTG
+629 SANTAVKTG
-638 DESNLGLYTVISFL
+638 DESNLGLYTAVSFL
-652 VIGLIIELVR
+652 AIGLIIELVR
-662 RKQQNH
+662 RRQKSH

>member
-1 MKKTKILTGLLALSM
+1 MKKTKILTGLLTLSM
-16 LTSTAMTTL
+16 ISSTAMTTL
-25 NAQNDRT
+25 NAQDNRT

-74 KTQSVHIVNLSNVS
+74 KTQSVHIVNLNNVNSN
-88 SDSNINL
+88 SNTTL
-95 DATKT
+95 EATKT
-100 ITLESIGITDAED
+100 VTLESIGINDAGD

-119 SPDGKEIAIAIQHEE
+119 SPDGKEIAIAIQHKD

-141 ARFDADGQLIS
+141 ARFDANGQLIS
-152 IHKAGVQ
+152 IHEAGIQ

-180 LLGYDNGAIDPKGS
+180 RQGYEAGTVDPKGS

-209 FTAFDSVENR
+209 FTAFDSAESR
-219 ADLVTNNV
+219 AALVADNV

-238 FEPEYITVSNDSLTA
+238 FEPEYITISNDSLTA

-261 SIATVDL
+261 SIATIDL

-282 DYSSGENKIDLYKK
+282 DYSSGGNKVDLYKK

-309 GIYMPDGIA
+309 GIYMPDGIS

-343 NEVEEKYGESESKI
+343 NEVEEKYGESKSKI

-379 RSFSIIDATTM
+379 RSFSIIDASTM
-390 KVVSDSHGEFEEIT
+390 TMVSDSNGEFEEIT

-416 DDISFKDRSGKKG
+416 DDISFEDRSGKKG
-429 PEPEDVKT
+429 PEPEDIKT
-437 MIIDGKAMAFIGLER
+437 MIIDGKVMAFIGLER

-464 ANPTYVDYLNLRDF
+464 TNPTYVDYLNLRDF

-502 KPMLLIANEVS
+502 KPMLIIANEVS

-535 EINLK
+535 EIALK
-540 PGETQTLNITYD
+540 PGENQTLNVTYD
-552 GYKTLTYS
+552 GYKTLTFS
-560 SDNTNVITV
+560 SDNNNVVSIN
-569 DNNVITA
+569 NNVITA
-576 INPGDATITV
+576 INPGVATITV

-598 VTKPDSSQTET
+598 VTNPDNSQTGT
-609 KTPDQRPNTPD
+609 QTPSTPDQN
-620 QTVSNQEKQ
+620 VSSQEKQ
-629 PTNSEVKTG
+629 PANTAVKTG
-638 DESNLGLYTVISFL
+638 DESNLGLYTAVSFL
-652 VIGLIIELVR
+652 AIGLIIELVR
-662 RKQQNH
+662 RRQKSH

>member
-1 MKKTKILTGLLALSM
+1 MKKTKILTGLLTLSM
-16 LTSTAMTTL
+16 ISSTAMTTL
-25 NAQNDRT
+25 NAQDNRS

-74 KTQSVHIVNLSNVS
+74 KTQSVHIVNLNNVNSN
-88 SDSNINL
+88 SNTTL
-95 DATKT
+95 EATKT
-100 ITLESIGITDAED
+100 VTLESIGINDAGD

-119 SPDGKEIAIAIQHEE
+119 SPDGKEIAIAIQHKD

-141 ARFDADGQLIS
+141 ARFDANGQLIN
-152 IHKAGVQ
+152 IHEAGIQ

-180 LLGYDNGAIDPKGS
+180 RQGYEAGTVDPKGS

-209 FTAFDSVENR
+209 FTAFDSAESR
-219 ADLVTNNV
+219 AALVADNV

-238 FEPEYITVSNDSLTA
+238 FEPEYITISNDSLTA

-261 SIATVDL
+261 SIATIDL

-282 DYSSGENKIDLYKK
+282 DYSSGDNKVDLYKK

-309 GIYMPDGIA
+309 GIYMPDGIS

-343 NEVEEKYGESESKI
+343 NEVEEKYGESKSKI

-379 RSFSIIDATTM
+379 RSFSIIDASTM
-390 KVVSDSHGEFEEIT
+390 TMVSDSNGEFEEIT

-416 DDISFKDRSGKKG
+416 DDISFEDRSGKKG
-429 PEPEDVKT
+429 PEPEDIKT
-437 MIIDGKAMAFIGLER
+437 MIIDGKVMAFIGLER

-464 ANPTYVDYLNLRDF
+464 TNPTYVDYLNLRDF

-487 PEGLCTISAKDSPTN
+487 PEGLCTVSAKDSPTN
-502 KPMLLIANEVS
+502 KPMLIIANEVS

-535 EINLK
+535 EITLK
-540 PGETQTLNITYD
+540 PGENQTLNVTYD
-552 GYKTLTYS
+552 GYKTLTFS
-560 SDNTNVITV
+560 SDNNNVVSIN
-569 DNNVITA
+569 NNVITA
-576 INPGDATITV
+576 INPGVATITV

-598 VTKPDSSQTET
+598 VTNPDNSQTGT
-609 KTPDQRPNTPD
+609 QTPSTPDQN
-620 QTVSNQEKQ
+620 VSNQEKQ
-629 PTNSEVKTG
+629 PANTAVKTG
-638 DESNLGLYTVISFL
+638 DESNLGLYTAVSFL
-652 VIGLIIELVR
+652 AIGLIIELVR
-662 RKQQNH
+662 RRQKSH

>member
-1 MKKTKILTGLLALSM
+1 MKKTKILTGLLTLSM
-16 LTSTAMTTL
+16 ISSTAMTTL
-25 NAQNDRT
+25 NAQDNRS

-74 KTQSVHIVNLSNVS
+74 KTQSVHIVNLNNVNSN
-88 SDSNINL
+88 SNTTL
-95 DATKT
+95 EATKT
-100 ITLESIGITDAED
+100 VTLESIGINDAGD

-119 SPDGKEIAIAIQHEE
+119 SPDGKEIAIAIQHKD

-141 ARFDADGQLIS
+141 ARFDANGQLIS
-152 IHKAGVQ
+152 IHEAGIQ

-180 LLGYDNGAIDPKGS
+180 RQGYEAGTVDPKGS

-209 FTAFDSVENR
+209 FTAFDSAESR
-219 ADLVTNNV
+219 AALVADNV

-238 FEPEYITVSNDSLTA
+238 FEPEYITISNDSLTA

-261 SIATVDL
+261 SIATIDL

-282 DYSSGENKIDLYKK
+282 DYSSGDNKVDLYKK

-309 GIYMPDGIA
+309 GIYMPDGIS
-318 SYEVDGK
+318 SYEVNGK

-379 RSFSIIDATTM
+379 RSFSIIDASTM
-390 KVVSDSHGEFEEIT
+390 TMVSDSNGEFEEIT

-416 DDISFKDRSGKKG
+416 DDISFEDRSGKKG
-429 PEPEDVKT
+429 PEPEDIKT
-437 MIIDGKAMAFIGLER
+437 MIIDGKVMAFIGLER

-464 ANPTYVDYLNLRDF
+464 TNPTYVDYLNLRDF

-487 PEGLCTISAKDSPTN
+487 PEGLCTVSAKDSPTN
-502 KPMLLIANEVS
+502 KPMLIIANEVS

-535 EINLK
+535 EITLK
-540 PGETQTLNITYD
+540 PGENQTLNVTYD
-552 GYKTLTYS
+552 GYKTLTFS
-560 SDNTNVITV
+560 SDNNNVVSIN
-569 DNNVITA
+569 NNVITA
-576 INPGDATITV
+576 INPGVATITV

-598 VTKPDSSQTET
+598 VTNPDNSQTGT
-609 KTPDQRPNTPD
+609 QTPSTPDQN
-620 QTVSNQEKQ
+620 VSSQEKQ
-629 PTNSEVKTG
+629 PANTAVKTG
-638 DESNLGLYTVISFL
+638 DESNLGLYTAVSFL
-652 VIGLIIELVR
+652 AIGLIIELVR
-662 RKQQNH
+662 RRQKSH

>member
-1 MKKTKILTGLLALSM
+1 MKKTKILTGLLTLSM
-16 LTSTAMTTL
+16 ISSTAMTAL
-25 NAQNDRT
+25 NAQDNRS

-74 KTQSVHIVNLSNVS
+74 KTQSVHIVNLNNVNSN
-88 SDSNINL
+88 SNTTL
-95 DATKT
+95 EATKT
-100 ITLESIGITDAED
+100 VTLESIGINDAGD

-119 SPDGKEIAIAIQHEE
+119 SPDGKEIAIAIQHKD

-141 ARFDADGQLIS
+141 ARFDANGQLIN
-152 IHKAGVQ
+152 IHEAGIQ

-180 LLGYDNGAIDPKGS
+180 RQGYEAGTVDPKGS

-209 FTAFDSVENR
+209 FTAFDSAESR
-219 ADLVTNNV
+219 AALVADNI

-238 FEPEYITVSNDSLTA
+238 FEPEYITISNDSLTA

-261 SIATVDL
+261 SIATIDL

-282 DYSSGENKIDLYKK
+282 DYSSGDNKVDLYKK

-309 GIYMPDGIA
+309 GIYMPDGIS

-343 NEVEEKYGESESKI
+343 NEVEEKYGESKSKI

-379 RSFSIIDATTM
+379 RSFSIIDASTM
-390 KVVSDSHGEFEEIT
+390 TMVSDSNGEFEEIT

-416 DDISFKDRSGKKG
+416 DDISFEDRSGKKG
-429 PEPEDVKT
+429 PEPEDIKT
-437 MIIDGKAMAFIGLER
+437 MIIDGKVMAFIGLER

-464 ANPTYVDYLNLRDF
+464 TNPTYVDYLNLRDF

-487 PEGLCTISAKDSPTN
+487 PEGLCTVSAKDSPTN
-502 KPMLLIANEVS
+502 KPMLIIANEVS

-535 EINLK
+535 EIALK
-540 PGETQTLNITYD
+540 PGENQTLNVTYD
-552 GYKTLTYS
+552 GYKTLTFS
-560 SDNTNVITV
+560 SDNNNVVSI
-569 DNNVITA
+569 NKNVITA
-576 INPGDATITV
+576 INPGVATITV

-598 VTKPDSSQTET
+598 VTNPDNSQTGT
-609 KTPDQRPNTPD
+609 QTPSTPDQN
-620 QTVSNQEKQ
+620 VSSQEKQ
-629 PTNSEVKTG
+629 SANTAVKTG
-638 DESNLGLYTVISFL
+638 DESNLGLYTAVSFL
-652 VIGLIIELVR
+652 AIGLIIELVR
-662 RKQQNH
+662 RRQKSH